1 MKAFWSA
8 NFILMMSGP
17 AIWGSFEWD
26 KAVSMS
32 FLIARAS
39 GDLSQASWMCS
50 MRAFTSSPS
59 RAISVLMRSRYS
71 AGLISSGIKVLS
83 GCHGR
88 SKIAGFAL

>member
-1 MKAFWSA
+1 
-8 NFILMMSGP
+8 
-17 AIWGSFEWD
+17 
-26 KAVSMS
+26 
-32 FLIARAS
+32 
-39 GDLSQASWMCS
+39 